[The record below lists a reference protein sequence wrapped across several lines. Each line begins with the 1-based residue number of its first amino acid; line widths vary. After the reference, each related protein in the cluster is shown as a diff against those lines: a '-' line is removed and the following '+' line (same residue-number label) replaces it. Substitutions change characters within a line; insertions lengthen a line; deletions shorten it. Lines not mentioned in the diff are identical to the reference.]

1 LWPSAWRNFCTCA
14 RLRLAP
20 TMADSI
26 IGVSLERDVRVLPL
40 HPTIERIVKKKVSQY
55 RADYRALRGSSFPA
69 DQGPVR
75 HAHGCLEPSLN
86 IQQHPFAVG
95 VMAHGAHQKF
105 PINSLEETFD
115 IEVKHPV
122 PSPTTLPT
130 HG

>member
-1 LWPSAWRNFCTCA
+1 
-14 RLRLAP
+14 
-20 TMADSI
+20 MAASI

-40 HPTIERIVKKKVSQY
+40 HPTVERIVKKKVSQY
-55 RADYRALRGSSFPA
+55 RADYGALRGPSFPA

-115 IEVKHPV
+115 IEVKHLV
-122 PSPTTLPT
+122 PLPT
-130 HG
+130 SMPTLGSRVFVGYTWPI